1 MNKEIPDASSQNN
14 VIISLPVN
22 ITYAA
27 LAEIVQEKARGEIIK
42 VEKEDG
48 SFTSYAQILDVS
60 FQESLED
67 DFDLLFDI
75 KLKTLTTV
83 FKNKVARLLLDVSL
97 DYNEHEQVV
106 SVKDYKL
113 DIKSGNWLMNNSL
126 EAVANKFIYG
136 KLRKKMMFDLK
147 PEIDKRI
154 LELNQKMED
163 PMEVMDGINLFGQ
176 IDSFSIGKIIP
187 KPGHFLVLLNLNG
200 NAVVDVEKI
209 ILPKSETR
217 DSQEIS

>member
-1 MNKEIPDASSQNN
+1 MEKETVNSSSQNN
-14 VIISLPVN
+14 VILSLPVN

-27 LAEIVQEKARGEIIK
+27 LGEIIREKSSGEIIK

-48 SFTSYAQILDVS
+48 KFTSYAQILDVS
-60 FQESLED
+60 FQESPED
-67 DFDLLFDI
+67 NFDFLFDI

-106 SVKDYKL
+106 SVKNYKL

-136 KLRKKMMFDLK
+136 KLKKKMMFDLK
-147 PEIDKRI
+147 PEIDKRL
-154 LELNQKMED
+154 LELNKKLED
-163 PMEVMDGINLFGQ
+163 SFEVMEGINLFGQ
-176 IDSFSIGKIIP
+176 VDNLSVGKIIP
-187 KPGHFLVLLNLNG
+187 KPDHFLVLLNLKG
-200 NAVVDVEKI
+200 NAVVDVEKLI
-209 ILPKSETR
+209 FPITESEN
-217 DSQEIS
+217 SPEIS